1 MNFNNIAIISLQS
14 DNVIFHD
21 MAVSTGI
28 TITGKQNTKI
38 KTNYSINYH

>member
-1 MNFNNIAIISLQS
+1 
-14 DNVIFHD
+14 